1 MPLPALQSAFD
12 GIYPP
17 GDQWYWRGDF
27 VGELPDEAI
36 QRHVEHGAAM
46 PTWKSTMHLYPID
59 GAPSRIDADATPWAY
74 RDAKWA
80 QVIVGVDPDAANAM
94 AIRHWCIDYWEATH
108 PYSMGGSYINFMMEE
123 GQQRVRD
130 TYRGHYQRL
139 SEIKSKYDP
148 QNFFRVNQNIR
159 PA

>member
-1 MPLPALQSAFD
+1 
-12 GIYPP
+12 
-17 GDQWYWRGDF
+17 
-27 VGELPDEAI
+27 
-36 QRHVEHGAAM
+36 
-46 PTWKSTMHLYPID
+46 
-59 GAPSRIDADATPWAY
+59 
-74 RDAKWA
+74 
-80 QVIVGVDPDAANAM
+80 
-94 AIRHWCIDYWEATH
+94 
-108 PYSMGGSYINFMMEE
+108 MGGSYINFMMEE